1 MNHAGLARMPVA
13 VAEPSI
19 EPRRASSV
27 LGTAQVALACLC
39 VVAFYAA
46 LVSVRIDQHGVRWF
60 VHFGE
65 RFLST
70 STTSNVIT
78 PSLGAQSPI
87 GYDGQFYYALAAD
100 PVHAR
105 YYMPGRAGY
114 VYSRVFYPATARAA
128 SLGSADAI
136 PYAMLAINLIAIG
149 AGTLAVALWLRARG
163 APPWPAALFG
173 LYPGM
178 IFSALRDLTEPLAFA
193 LAAVA
198 VLVFDERRTGKLVGA
213 GILFALAAL
222 TRETVVPFALA
233 AAVALVLADKRDRG
247 TWRSLQVWRRALLF
261 AAGTCGPLLIWRQL
275 VAAYVHEPTQ
285 ETGSGVGWAIPFHG
299 IASYRPFDPQHRVI
313 VLAVILP
320 TLAVAIGALFLF
332 RRAQVATALLL
343 VNALL
348 YVVFLPDSVYVDY
361 GAAGRAAIGVMLA
374 ALYCLPAWRPRGLGR
389 TAVLGAGVFAWSIG
403 WYLVVAS
410 HYGLDG
416 FNLITT

>member
-1 MNHAGLARMPVA
+1 MHLG

-19 EPRRASSV
+19 EWRSTSPLLAS
-27 LGTAQVALACLC
+27 AQVALACLC
-39 VVAFYAA
+39 VVVFYAV
-46 LVSVRIDQHGVRWF
+46 LVSARIEQHGVLWF
-60 VHFGE
+60 VHFGD

-70 STTSNVIT
+70 STRSDVIT

-100 PVHAR
+100 PVNAR

-114 VYSRVFYPATARAA
+114 VYSRVFYPATARAV

-136 PYAMLAINLIAIG
+136 PYAMLAINLVAVG

-163 APPWPAALFG
+163 APAWPAALFG

-193 LAAVA
+193 LAAFA
-198 VLVFDERRTGKLVGA
+198 VLAYDERRTGRLVA
-213 GILFALAAL
+213 SASLFALAAL

-233 AAVALVLADKRDRG
+233 GAAALALADGAGRR
-247 TWRSLQVWRRALLF
+247 TWRSARVWQRSLLF
-261 AAGTCGPLLIWRQL
+261 VAGACGPLLVWRQL

-299 IASYRPFDPQHRVI
+299 IVSYWPFDLQHRLI
-313 VLAVILP
+313 VLTVILP
-320 TLAVAIGALFLF
+320 TLAVAVGAILLL
-332 RRAQVATALLL
+332 RRAPVAAALLL
-343 VNALL
+343 VNVLF
-348 YVVFLPDSVYVDY
+348 YVVFLPASVDVDY

-374 ALYCLPAWRPRGLGR
+374 ALYCLPAWRMRGFVRAAALG
-389 TAVLGAGVFAWSIG
+389 VGAFAWSIG
-403 WYLVVAS
+403 WYLIVAS